1 MTSDQDKKSTQLF
14 NSKDSKPSARE
25 SKETTLMISAVEKAI
40 NDQWLAKRTEDELIE
55 IIVRVSDELR
65 KRKQMDLSTAQIAKE
80 DIPAEFREI
89 TDVPLTEFK
98 PLPKKSDQLSLP
110 EDRTWCVLLISA
122 DPEHH
127 PLALKVMGDV
137 IIGRKTEGAVPDVDL
152 TDYAA
157 EAKGVSRMH
166 AMLRPL
172 PDQLILSDLGS
183 TNGTEFDGERLSLG
197 KPKSVTDK
205 GVMTLGKLHF
215 QVRIIR
221 KPGDAKKEEKE
232 KEKEA
237 KKES

>member
-1 MTSDQDKKSTQLF
+1 MADDQDKKGTQLIG
-14 NSKDSKPSARE
+14 SKAQKQSDTQ
-25 SKETTLMISAVEKAI
+25 SKETTLMVSAVEKAI
-40 NDQWLAKRTEDELIE
+40 NEQWLAKRTDDELIE

-89 TDVPLTEFK
+89 TDVPLAEYK

-110 EDRTWCVLLISA
+110 GDRTWYVLLISA

-137 IIGRKTEGAVPDVDL
+137 VIGRKTEGAVPDVDL
-152 TDYAA
+152 TDYGA
-157 EAKGVSRMH
+157 ESKGVSRMH

-172 PDQLILSDLGS
+172 PDQLIFSDLGS

-197 KPKSVTDK
+197 KPVSVTDK

-215 QVRIIR
+215 QVRIMH
-221 KPGDAKKEEKE
+221 KPGESGEEKE
-232 KEKEA
+232 KDA
-237 KKES
+237 KKKS